1 MRDNLLQE
9 IRLFT
14 NYFTCDLIRKNQD
27 ALQPIGKAQQHLI
40 ILVLFLQELNGPA
53 LPLLRIHR
61 QGVRTS
67 NVTLATPKTAF
78 AIGFN

>member
-14 NYFTCDLIRKNQD
+14 NYFVCDLIRKKKD
-27 ALQPIGKAQQHLI
+27 ALQPTRKAQQHLI
-40 ILVLFLQELNGPA
+40 VLVLFFQELNGPSS
-53 LPLLRIHR
+53 PLLRIHR